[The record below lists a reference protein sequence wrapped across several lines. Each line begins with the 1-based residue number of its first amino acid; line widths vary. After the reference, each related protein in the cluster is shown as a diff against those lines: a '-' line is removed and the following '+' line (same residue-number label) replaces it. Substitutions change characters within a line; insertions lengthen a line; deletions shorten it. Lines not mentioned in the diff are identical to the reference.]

1 MSNVYASRGMLSRSS
16 QQALGTAPFARRA
29 RQARKL
35 THLLSRG
42 RFRHALL
49 YRVAGAIEHRAV
61 PFGRPFRTVV
71 DVGAHTGQF
80 ALFALD
86 AFPSARVLCFE
97 PLRDAQHRLRKATR
111 SDNRVKLFGVA
122 AGSVSGERTLHVTRS
137 TDSSSLLPVSDRLPS
152 IFPETEEVR
161 RENVAVV
168 PLDTALCE
176 ETLTRPGLL
185 KIDVQGGEL
194 DVLRGAS
201 RTLDSID
208 QVLVECSFT
217 ELYLGQPLA
226 GDVVCHL
233 LEHDFEFS
241 GLYNPAYDQTDRPKR
256 LVQADLLFSRTS
268 STPVTTRSE

>member
-1 MSNVYASRGMLSRSS
+1 MLSRSS
-16 QQALGTAPFARRA
+16 QRPIRLASFARRA

-35 THLLSRG
+35 THLLSRR

-49 YRVAGAIEHRAV
+49 YRVAGAVEHRTV
-61 PFGRPFRTVV
+61 PFDPPFSTVI

-86 AFPSARVLCFE
+86 AFPSARILCFE
-97 PLRDAQHRLRKATR
+97 PLGDAQRRLRKATG
-111 SDNRVKLFGVA
+111 SDPRVQLFGVA
-122 AGSVSGERTLHVTRS
+122 AGSATGECTLHVTRS

-168 PLDTALCE
+168 PLDTALRD
-176 ETLTRPGLL
+176 ETLARPCLL

-194 DVLRGAS
+194 DVLNGAS
-201 RTLDSID
+201 TTLDSID
-208 QVLVECSFT
+208 QILVECSFT

-226 GDVVCHL
+226 AEVVCHL
-233 LEHDFEFS
+233 FERDFEFA

-256 LVQADLLFSRTS
+256 LVQADLLFSRAS
-268 STPVTTRSE
+268 ATR